1 MACSRVFEAKTYIMT
16 YLATALAV
24 ATFSHFVVGLFGQT
38 IPGVVSAFFKDAS
51 GAFILAIVFVFA
63 FTWLLRARP
72 HNRPSRYLIV
82 VFDVCGRET
91 SIDGLRT
98 EFATHDVAWSFMR
111 QYKGSYPL
119 HNFALVADAPRS
131 AKKTIFRYL

>member
-1 MACSRVFEAKTYIMT
+1 MARSRVFEAKTYIMT

-72 HNRPSRYLIV
+72 HNRPSRYSIV
-82 VFDVCGRET
+82 VFDVCGREA

-119 HNFALVADAPRS
+119 YNFALVADAPRS